1 MHSRALVLLAPVCAT
16 GAWGPARAAEDARIP
31 DFAPV
36 SVTG

>member
-16 GAWGPARAAEDARIP
+16 GAWGPARAADDARIP
-31 DFAPV
+31 GLAPD